1 MTTPENT
8 TELIIDYTEMY
19 ERVAILS
26 LEKYSIGNL
35 NTISAEF
42 GKEGVALYKLFI
54 NQDKEIGQ

>member
-1 MTTPENT
+1 
-8 TELIIDYTEMY
+8 MY